1 MADLLDRLELSRL
14 SHRFGFGPKPGE
26 FAQLL
31 NLGIDTARK
40 KILTAPISDAAAESV
55 TPPVLTDLGF
65 FPTQKTQAAADF
77 NLARQLQINA
87 LYTWWLDRMA
97 LADQALIERMTWFW
111 HGHWA
116 TSYDKVQY
124 ALPMKI
130 QNDTLRQYALSDFW
144 QMSRAMVQD
153 PALLYWLDAGQN
165 SKKSPNEN
173 LARELMELF
182 TLGVGNYTETDV
194 REIARGLTGWQ
205 VYRSGATTQFN
216 SLAHDSTPITF
227 LGHTGSYDAQGISD
241 VLVGEDACQQFIP
254 TRMWFRFLSTTN
266 PMPGDLPTAFANRD
280 INALVKALGRHGQM
294 RVVGNSQV
302 KSPVEWFIAVCR
314 ALSITPSKLQ
324 NVGYAISTL
333 TNMGQL
339 PFNPPNVGGWPADE
353 AWLSASSAQFRLSF
367 AQYLVKQGDL
377 SYLAKDTTDQGIAN
391 WLGIS
396 EFSFRTKSAF
406 AAAGNDPARLAVLA
420 ICSPEY
426 VVNA

>member
-1 MADLLDRLELSRL
+1 MADLLDRLEVSRL
-14 SHRFGFGPKPGE
+14 VHRFGFGPKPGE
-26 FAQLL
+26 FKKLL
-31 NLGIDTARK
+31 NMGLPAARTQ
-40 KILTAPISDAAAESV
+40 ILTASKSDAAADAV
-55 TPPVLTDLGF
+55 VAPKLTDLGF

-77 NLARQLQINA
+77 NLARQLQINS

-97 LADQALIERMTWFW
+97 VADQALLERMTWFW

-124 ALPMKI
+124 AITMKI
-130 QNDTLRQYALSDFW
+130 QNDTLRKYALGNFAD
-144 QMSRAMVQD
+144 MSRAMVQD

-165 SKKSPNEN
+165 SKQSPNEN

-182 TLGVGNYTETDV
+182 TLGVGNYTESDI

-205 VYRSGATTQFN
+205 VYRSGGTTQFN
-216 SLAHDSTPITF
+216 PLKHDSTPITF
-227 LGHTGSYDAQGISD
+227 LGHTGTYDALGISD
-241 VLVGEDACQQFIP
+241 VLVTESACQQFIP
-254 TRMWFRFLSTTN
+254 ARMWFRFLSAEN
-266 PMPGDLPTAFANRD
+266 PVPSDLSDSFVGRD
-280 INALVKALGRHGQM
+280 INQLVQTLGRHSQM
-294 RVVGNSQV
+294 RAVGNSQV
-302 KSPVEWFIAVCR
+302 KSPVEWFISACR
-314 ALSITPSKLQ
+314 ALNITPSKLQ
-324 NVGYAISTL
+324 NVGYAISAL

-377 SYLAKDTTDQGIAN
+377 STLAGDTSAQAIAD
-391 WLGIS
+391 WLGVA
-396 EFSFRTKSAF
+396 EFSYRTKSAF
-406 AAAGNDPARLAVLA
+406 DAAGSDPARLAILA